1 MTTAS
6 RICLAVAMSSGPVA
20 AIATGRMSVTD
31 LLLG

>member
-20 AIATGRMSVTD
+20 AIAIGRINRERD
-31 LLLG
+31 